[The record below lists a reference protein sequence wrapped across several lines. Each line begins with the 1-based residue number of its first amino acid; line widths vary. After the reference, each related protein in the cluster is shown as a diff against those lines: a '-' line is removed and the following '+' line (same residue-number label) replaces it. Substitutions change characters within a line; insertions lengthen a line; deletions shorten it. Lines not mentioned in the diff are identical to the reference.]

1 MDPFD
6 EFEFKPLTEGL
17 GFHKKKPTPQSE
29 SKATE
34 EALPNRESFSP
45 NTLRSQGLELIE
57 ETNLD
62 PLRPPLPR
70 KGRANIP
77 NAPEHTAEVNSDGS
91 KAVDEILKTLQKN
104 RRLDFEPAKQ
114 KISQANKKEELKKST
129 WSFSASILDTMLVV
143 AASLLCM
150 IVVLIATK
158 ADLVS
163 NLSNPDAYGM
173 IYISMIAVLA
183 GVCFIYLVGNRVFVG
198 CTPGEWAFDQ
208 RVGRPQELNTAAFT
222 VGVIARSLLVI
233 ATGFVTLPL
242 LSFLLNKDIAGNLTG
257 ARLYKK
263 V

>member
-17 GFHKKKPTPQSE
+17 GFHKKKPAAPAE
-29 SKATE
+29 SKGTE
-34 EALPNRESFSP
+34 EAPPSDPFAK

-57 ETNLD
+57 EPGAD

-70 KGRANIP
+70 KSRVTIP
-77 NAPEHTAEVNSDGS
+77 TAPEHTAEINSDGS

-104 RRLDFEPAKQ
+104 RRLDFESSKE
-114 KISQANKKEELKKST
+114 KLSQVSKKEELKKST
-129 WSFSASILDTMLVV
+129 WSFSAALLDTMLVV

-158 ADLVS
+158 ADLVG

-173 IYISMIAVLA
+173 IYISMFSVLA
-183 GVCFIYLVGNRVFVG
+183 GVCFIYLVGNRVFIG

-208 RVGRPQELNTAAFT
+208 RVGKPQELNTAAFT
-222 VGVIARSLLVI
+222 VSVIARSLLVI
-233 ATGFVTLPL
+233 ATGFIVLPV